1 MLKLIPRR
9 KPATVLPLSPTSR
22 PAADAADGAPRVAC
36 ALSACLAGER
46 ATVLE
51 VRCGDLEACR
61 LRTLGLCEGAAVNV
75 VRARDCTLLEVRG
88 SRLAVSHA
96 LASDITVLPVA

>member
-1 MLKLIPRR
+1 LLKLIPRR
-9 KPATVLPLSPTSR
+9 KSTNAPPAGRSSSSMAEAGV
-22 PAADAADGAPRVAC
+22 DVPRVAC

-75 VRARDCTLLEVRG
+75 VRSRDCTLLEVRG
-88 SRLAVSHA
+88 SRLAVSHL